1 MIILITYSE
10 SKTGDFKLLYINE
23 FKNKCKTKQL
33 RKKKKKNTYLAG
45 TIVAKVLLIFQQ
57 INIRSLIFNDPD
69 ELFFIF
75 CNINLDDNPNTEYQ
89 SSSQY
94 ALYRWCRLRIL
105 GLWKSFLRCYYDSH
119 LMF

>member
-1 MIILITYSE
+1 MIILITHSE

-33 RKKKKKNTYLAG
+33 RKKNTYLAG
-45 TIVAKVLLIFQQ
+45 TIVAKVLLIVQQ

-75 CNINLDDNPNTEYQ
+75 FFAKY
-89 SSSQY
+89 
-94 ALYRWCRLRIL
+94 LR
-105 GLWKSFLRCYYDSH
+105 SVT
-119 LMF
+119 

>member
-23 FKNKCKTKQL
+23 FKNKCKTK
-33 RKKKKKNTYLAG
+33 KEKKNTYLAG
-45 TIVAKVLLIFQQ
+45 IIVANLLLIYQQ

-75 CNINLDDNPNTEYQ
+75 FFAKY
-89 SSSQY
+89 
-94 ALYRWCRLRIL
+94 LR
-105 GLWKSFLRCYYDSH
+105 SVT
-119 LMF
+119 

>member
-23 FKNKCKTKQL
+23 IKNKCKTKQL
-33 RKKKKKNTYLAG
+33 RKKMKKKNTYLAG

-69 ELFFIF
+69 ELFFTF
-75 CNINLDDNPNTEYQ
+75 F
-89 SSSQY
+89 Y
-94 ALYRWCRLRIL
+94 AKYLR
-105 GLWKSFLRCYYDSH
+105 SAT
-119 LMF
+119 

>member
-23 FKNKCKTKQL
+23 FKNKCNFG
-33 RKKKKKNTYLAG
+33 KKWKKNTYLAG

-75 CNINLDDNPNTEYQ
+75 FF
-89 SSSQY
+89 
-94 ALYRWCRLRIL
+94 R
-105 GLWKSFLRCYYDSH
+105 
-119 LMF
+119 